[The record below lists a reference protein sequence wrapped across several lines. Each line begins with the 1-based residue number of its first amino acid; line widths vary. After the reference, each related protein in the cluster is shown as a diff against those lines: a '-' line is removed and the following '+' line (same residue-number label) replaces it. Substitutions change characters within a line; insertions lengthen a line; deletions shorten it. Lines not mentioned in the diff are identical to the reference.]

1 MSLASVR
8 QRSALEML
16 KDEYESSNAPA
27 YLAQVAAACQHEGQS
42 EQEATAFILTES
54 PYELDRE
61 VVSAIV
67 HDAYNG
73 IGLPTKEQLAAQQ
86 LARRQREFFTRRYEF
101 RRNEVKG
108 ITEYR
113 ERKKLKTNFRPV
125 DKSVMHNIAL
135 DAHEEGINM
144 WDRDVVRYIDFRS
157 GGFAIRLRR
166 EGDLQSPAKGQ
177 S

>member
-1 MSLASVR
+1 MDAV
-8 QRSALEML
+8 
-16 KDEYESSNAPA
+16 K
-27 YLAQVAAACQHEGQS
+27 
-42 EQEATAFILTES
+42 
-54 PYELDRE
+54 
-61 VVSAIV
+61 AIV
-67 HDAYNG
+67 HDAFKG
-73 IGLPTKEQLAAQQ
+73 IGLPTEDELAAQQ
-86 LARRQREFFTRRYEF
+86 LARQQREFFNRRYEF

-108 ITEYR
+108 VTEYR
-113 ERKKLKTNFRPV
+113 ERKKLKTSFRPV

-166 EGDLQSPAKGQ
+166 ERDLQSPAKGQ